1 MSFLFI
7 QNILFFLSSLQIST
21 DCQSR
26 VNGEKVLEVVSGS
39 ETRAMRRRKR
49 TDIFKLC
56 ALCFSTITLINLI
69 SECSAGATIHLEER
83 MEVVRKV
90 LREVPLIDG

>member
-1 MSFLFI
+1 LASFG
-7 QNILFFLSSLQIST
+7 
-21 DCQSR
+21 SR
-26 VNGEKVLEVVSGS
+26 KDN
-39 ETRAMRRRKR
+39 ETKAMRRRKR